1 MVVLFSFRDD
11 KTKIKDF
18 VEKICMDQFADQWV
32 TKFHMNPET
41 FDKLVEELRPFMK
54 KTQGTMVL
62 GVVFWWW
69 GAQTFH
75 QLA

>member
-1 MVVLFSFRDD
+1 
-11 KTKIKDF
+11 
-18 VEKICMDQFADQWV
+18 MDQFADQWV